1 MCGFRNS
8 LPKVMD
14 TFPIIIQCQ
23 FTSIMTSLS
32 CNRAT
37 ETPGRG
43 RHPLLWFLLFRAGG
57 VIFFFTT
64 QHPFYPFFL
73 LLSTTFP
80 SDKQS
85 PDLMLSPHAWG
96 NANLDSKGVHMTQ
109 INPIRACQSPD
120 LIIHPNKIRR

>member
-14 TFPIIIQCQ
+14 TFLIIFQCQ

-37 ETPGRG
+37 ETLGCG
-43 RHPLLWFLLFRAGG
+43 RHLLFWFLLFGVGG
-57 VIFFFTT
+57 VIFF
-64 QHPFYPFFL
+64 HYPASILSL
-73 LLSTTFP
+73 LLVTEYHFSFR
-80 SDKQS
+80 QS
-85 PDLMLSPHAWG
+85 PDLMLSPHALG
-96 NANLDSKGVHMTQ
+96 NSNLGSKGVHVTQ
-109 INPIRACQSPD
+109 ISPIRACQSPD